1 MSGLFSFKPF
11 WRERDLASSYDV
23 VIIGGGAH
31 GLATAYE
38 LTKRGIK
45 NVAVLEMNY
54 IGAGGS
60 GRNTTILR
68 ANYKTPEG
76 IAFYG
81 ESLKIYQQL
90 SQELDFNLLISKH
103 GHLTLAH
110 SERSVAVQR
119 ERAEANQLMGVDS
132 RWVEPDE
139 VARLCPQLNMSREVA
154 YPIQGAL
161 YHPPGAVI
169 RHDAVVWGY
178 ARKADAGGVHIHQGV
193 EVTGL
198 KIENGR
204 CVGVETNR
212 GPIAAGTVMS
222 AVAGWTS
229 MITDMAGIEMPLTNH
244 PLQAFVTEPVKPLL
258 SKIIVSAGL
267 HVYVSQTDRGEF
279 LIGAEIE
286 PYTTYNTRSTFTFLE
301 HGAHNAL
308 ELMPFLARLKILRQ
322 WTGYCDMTP
331 DYSPVMGLTEV
342 EGFLVDAGLGHL
354 GLQGLAHLR
363 RDDGRADRDRQDA
376 GADRAVRAGALP
388 QGHRRAR
395 EGRGSRLAL
404 TLRGAG
410 SHRRL
415 EPALAMGAGR
425 ARQLEPERAAHV
437 LGALEADAA
446 AVRGHDLLAEREP
459 EARCRRSRAC
469 RRSRRGRTA

>member
-38 LTKRGIK
+38 LTKRGIT

-90 SQELDFNLLISKH
+90 SQELDFNLLISTH

-139 VARLCPQLNMSREVA
+139 VARLCPQLNMSRDVA

-193 EVTGL
+193 EVTGPQDR
-198 KIENGR
+198 ER
-204 CVGVETNR
+204 
-212 GPIAAGTVMS
+212 
-222 AVAGWTS
+222 
-229 MITDMAGIEMPLTNH
+229 PLRRRRD
-244 PLQAFVTEPVKPLL
+244 EPRP
-258 SKIIVSAGL
+258 
-267 HVYVSQTDRGEF
+267 DRG
-279 LIGAEIE
+279 
-286 PYTTYNTRSTFTFLE
+286 R
-301 HGAHNAL
+301 H
-308 ELMPFLARLKILRQ
+308 
-322 WTGYCDMTP
+322 
-331 DYSPVMGLTEV
+331 
-342 EGFLVDAGLGHL
+342 
-354 GLQGLAHLR
+354 
-363 RDDGRADRDRQDA
+363 RDVG
-376 GADRAVRAGALP
+376 
-388 QGHRRAR
+388 
-395 EGRGSRLAL
+395 
-404 TLRGAG
+404 
-410 SHRRL
+410 
-415 EPALAMGAGR
+415 
-425 ARQLEPERAAHV
+425 
-437 LGALEADAA
+437 
-446 AVRGHDLLAEREP
+446 
-459 EARCRRSRAC
+459 
-469 RRSRRGRTA
+469 RRGLDVA

>member
-1 MSGLFSFKPF
+1 MS
-11 WRERDLASSYDV
+11 
-23 VIIGGGAH
+23 
-31 GLATAYE
+31 
-38 LTKRGIK
+38 
-45 NVAVLEMNY
+45 Y

-139 VARLCPQLNMSREVA
+139 VARLCPQLNMSRDVA

-229 MITDMAGIEMPLTNH
+229 TDHGHGRHRDAAHEPPAAG
-244 PLQAFVTEPVKPLL
+244 V
-258 SKIIVSAGL
+258 
-267 HVYVSQTDRGEF
+267 
-279 LIGAEIE
+279 
-286 PYTTYNTRSTFTFLE
+286 
-301 HGAHNAL
+301 
-308 ELMPFLARLKILRQ
+308 
-322 WTGYCDMTP
+322 
-331 DYSPVMGLTEV
+331 
-342 EGFLVDAGLGHL
+342 
-354 GLQGLAHLR
+354 
-363 RDDGRADRDRQDA
+363 RDRA
-376 GADRAVRAGALP
+376 
-388 QGHRRAR
+388 
-395 EGRGSRLAL
+395 
-404 TLRGAG
+404 
-410 SHRRL
+410 
-415 EPALAMGAGR
+415 
-425 ARQLEPERAAHV
+425 
-437 LGALEADAA
+437 
-446 AVRGHDLLAEREP
+446 
-459 EARCRRSRAC
+459 RRSRC
-469 RRSRRGRTA
+469 SRRSSSPPACTCTSRRPTAASS